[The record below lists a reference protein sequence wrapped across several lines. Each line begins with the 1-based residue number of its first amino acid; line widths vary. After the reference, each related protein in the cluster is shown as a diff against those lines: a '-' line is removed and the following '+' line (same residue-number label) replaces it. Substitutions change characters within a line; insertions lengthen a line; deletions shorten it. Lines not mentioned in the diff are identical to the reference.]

1 MRYTENFKKEV
12 TKKALSPGVFQ
23 KDICRKLKISS
34 NSVHEWKKKYRTEV
48 EKEIKEIDVA
58 SILKEEEIDLDR
70 MLREADRLEIEQQE
84 DTEELTID
92 KIFSPSR
99 KSKELKASEKSAIVT
114 EYRKLSQGEAGSF
127 LRRYGLN
134 SQEIK
139 LWEGE
144 ILAMGKKQIDKD
156 EYIKKLEGEKK
167 TLEKRVKNL
176 ERDKRELEFIIEIKK
191 KYPQLFGVDED
202 SSSEQNTKK

>member
-1 MRYTENFKKEV
+1 MLYTEKFKKEV
-12 TKKALSPGVFQ
+12 VKKALSPGVIQ
-23 KDICRKLKISS
+23 TDICRKLKIGKSS
-34 NSVHEWKKKYRTEV
+34 VSNWKRKYRAEV
-48 EKEIKEIDVA
+48 EKDIVEIDVV
-58 SILKEEEIDLDR
+58 SILKEEEIDLNR
-70 MLREADRLEIEQQE
+70 MLKEADRLEKEQQE
-84 DTEELTID
+84 DREELTID
-92 KIFSPSR
+92 RIFSPGR
-99 KSKELKASEKSAIVT
+99 KSKGLKESEKSAIVT
-114 EYRKLSQGEAGSF
+114 EYRKLTQGEAGTF
-127 LRRYGLN
+127 LRKYGLH

-167 TLEKRVKNL
+167 TLEKQVKNL

-202 SSSEQNTKK
+202 NSSEQNTKK